1 MTGTR
6 VTETEVDGTEWSW
19 IVSDDGW
26 LQGLYILKWLVWS
39 AYSVPWVYTKFF
51 RVGPEPLKLINSDVA
66 WMQNTDYLSV
76 DFQLSYIYVD

>member
-39 AYSVPWVYTKFF
+39 AYSVP
-51 RVGPEPLKLINSDVA
+51 
-66 WMQNTDYLSV
+66 
-76 DFQLSYIYVD
+76 